1 MRTGD
6 RGVKAGAHGAHYL
19 AIVRAVLTL
28 RMDKGT
34 YSPLTA
40 KIPAALRQ

>member
-6 RGVKAGAHGAHYL
+6 SDRKTGAHGAPYL

-40 KIPAALRQ
+40 KMPAALRQ

>member
-6 RGVKAGAHGAHYL
+6 SDRKAGAHYL

-40 KIPAALRQ
+40 KMPAALRQ